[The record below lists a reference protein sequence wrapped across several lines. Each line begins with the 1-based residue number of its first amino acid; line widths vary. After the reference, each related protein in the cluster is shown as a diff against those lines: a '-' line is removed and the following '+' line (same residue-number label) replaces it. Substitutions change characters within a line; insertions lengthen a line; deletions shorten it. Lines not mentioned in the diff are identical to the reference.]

1 MSTDRKTFSQ
11 ATLDEYMAMH
21 DRIVAMKYSYL
32 TVTQLDSIGSSSKQ
46 DIKDEICELADAIRA
61 HFAGLLSKEIND
73 FNITDFERRE
83 HDFLKETKR
92 SVDNLV
98 KKMSRLSPVKIEYRK
113 APHLEQDIDAK
124 LLESRVYDS
133 PALERHRMEGLGRFQ
148 RYLLDHVYVDDA
160 KSETKPRADV
170 VEKELLQMKVSVYE
184 DRFREADSGNLDIL
198 YKMKTKFES
207 LFAAG
212 TRIAVVGPQ
221 SIDQLGDSIP
231 EQITLVYDELYNV
244 RMVYRVDTTDLDLS
258 IILAS
263 SISTDGITYSGE
275 IRGVTT
281 AAGNSAHAHLRDPR
295 GTSDGLD
302 LEAYRTA
309 YQEFLQQ
316 AELRLIYSASLAN
329 INLKHRHDEENEIR
343 VQNEMRDRVSSAL
356 DDLL

>member
-1 MSTDRKTFSQ
+1 
-11 ATLDEYMAMH
+11 
-21 DRIVAMKYSYL
+21 
-32 TVTQLDSIGSSSKQ
+32 
-46 DIKDEICELADAIRA
+46 
-61 HFAGLLSKEIND
+61 
-73 FNITDFERRE
+73 
-83 HDFLKETKR
+83 
-92 SVDNLV
+92 
-98 KKMSRLSPVKIEYRK
+98 
-113 APHLEQDIDAK
+113 
-124 LLESRVYDS
+124 
-133 PALERHRMEGLGRFQ
+133 
-148 RYLLDHVYVDDA
+148 
-160 KSETKPRADV
+160 
-170 VEKELLQMKVSVYE
+170 
-184 DRFREADSGNLDIL
+184 
-198 YKMKTKFES
+198 MKTKFES

-316 AELRLIYSASLAN
+316 AELRLIYSASLEN

-343 VQNEMRDRVSSAL
+343 VKNEMRDRVSSAL